1 MTQDVHEDA
10 LHQRPPSI
18 VFWPIMI
25 VFCLLYF
32 GGMAIDDRA
41 AILLRAA
48 QLATDAGDLDR
59 ARRLAAASVDADDR
73 NPDGWFL
80 LGQLA
85 ASQDRDADAAAAFA
99 RLVEGW
105 PEAAGHLTPQM
116 VNPVVHG
123 LGLDSQPRLDLLQ
136 ALFKAGWTMHGI
148 PPDHAWAQ
156 LALMRADRGDATGAR
171 AALAGIAS
179 PGVLAWIRSDRRF
192 DPLFDRDDPRYDPV
206 PAAKAWVT
214 RLRAAAA
221 AAPAS
226 LALQGELGQALLV
239 AGHPEEA
246 LALADAAIAAPAG
259 FDDAGELHWMLNLRA
274 VASRRLGRT
283 ADALAALAG
292 AAAMDESGAPNVSQ
306 VLNLGTLLADMQR
319 PMEALAAVAR
329 VGGTSGYGDMVQ
341 SMTRLRAHRQL
352 GQDDDAAVVIGALRR
367 LMHLPDLL
375 HPVADAL
382 WQTLVRAGAVDGPA
396 GRVPH
401 VLVTELWHLRAD
413 ALQRDLADHDDL
425 LGEQYRIATSMLK
438 TVGED
443 AGDLTWLDG
452 THVRAGMLA
461 VWDGDPADGRLVV
474 HGAYDPDGLLGD
486 VVGPAQHGYSTP
498 ISSRCPSTS
507 LASCRLMGCVC
518 RTE

>member
-1 MTQDVHEDA
+1 MRVVKA
-10 LHQRPPSI
+10 LLAAVLASGTALCAASEKNAPPLSAELRRVLHAAEAI
-18 VFWPIMI
+18 AGRGDPATSA
-25 VFCLLYF
+25 
-32 GGMAIDDRA
+32 MAFEAAASHADFELAPARHRA

-352 GQDDDAAVVIGALRR
+352 GQDDDAAVWFERMRANRDHAPTLY
-367 LMHLPDLL
+367 L
-375 HPVADAL
+375 DAL
-382 WQTLVRAGAVDGPA
+382 LWTGRDDDAADWLVAMLDGVD
-396 GRVPH
+396 R
-401 VLVTELWHLRAD
+401 RAD
-413 ALQRDLADHDDL
+413 ALDWCRGARRSAPLPGRVPFVEARRALLARARVQEAIQRV
-425 LGEQYRIATSMLK
+425 GRIEDTGLYAS
-438 TVGED
+438 VGID
-443 AGDLTWLDG
+443 
-452 THVRAGMLA
+452 
-461 VWDGDPADGRLVV
+461 
-474 HGAYDPDGLLGD
+474 
-486 VVGPAQHGYSTP
+486 
-498 ISSRCPSTS
+498 
-507 LASCRLMGCVC
+507 
-518 RTE
+518 